1 MPDEAGAECGEKA
14 ARQREEMGQP
24 MESSDSLGT
33 RDYYVDEAGD
43 ATLFRRDGH
52 LTIGKGGCSRF
63 FILGLLDVARP
74 GELACDLADLR
85 RQLLADPY
93 FHGVPSMHPNG
104 VKTALAFHAKD
115 DLPEVRRLVFALL
128 QRHELRFLAAVR
140 DKQSVL
146 EYVRHRNER
155 EPAYRYNPNE
165 LYDFMVRSLF
175 KNSLHKAD
183 EYRVHFA
190 RRGKSDRS
198 EALMAALESAR
209 ERFNLKWSLDSQAR
223 LRVHA
228 CDPARCAP
236 LQAVDYFLWALQR
249 FFERGEVRYIT
260 YLWPQVGVVHD
271 MDDKR
276 VQRYGVYYT
285 KRKPLT
291 AALWRGAGDIG
302 STQS

>member
-1 MPDEAGAECGEKA
+1 
-14 ARQREEMGQP
+14 
-24 MESSDSLGT
+24 
-33 RDYYVDEAGD
+33 
-43 ATLFRRDGH
+43 
-52 LTIGKGGCSRF
+52 
-63 FILGLLDVARP
+63 
-74 GELACDLADLR
+74 
-85 RQLLADPY
+85 
-93 FHGVPSMHPNG
+93 MHPDG
-104 VKTALAFHAKD
+104 VKTARAFHAKD
-115 DLPEVRRLVFALL
+115 DLPEVRHEVFALL
-128 QRHELRFLAAVR
+128 QRHKLRFLAAVR

-155 EPAYRYNPNE
+155 EPAYHYNPNE

-175 KNSLHKAD
+175 KNSLHQAD

-190 RRGKSDRS
+190 RRGNSDRS
-198 EALMAALESAR
+198 EALTAALEAAR
-209 ERFNLKWSLDSQAR
+209 ERFNLKWGLAGQAH
-223 LRVHA
+223 LRVRA
-228 CDPARCAP
+228 CDPAKCAP
-236 LQAVDYFLWALQR
+236 LQAADYFLWALQR
-249 FFERGEVRYIT
+249 YFERGEVRYIT